1 MTTAH
6 LFTIAWSPDPSVIGG
21 SLALAVAYLMWLR
34 LRLSARAIVFL
45 AGVAVMLFALVGP
58 LDRIGELYL
67 FSVHML
73 QHLLLILV
81 VPPLL
86 LWGLPPDATRRLL
99 RVGIV
104 HRVERVL
111 GRPLVAL
118 PVAIVT
124 LWGWH
129 LPALYDLAL
138 RNEGVHALEHLLF
151 LATATMFWW
160 PVLRPEKE
168 RRLSPPAAMAY
179 LFAGMASDAG
189 LGVAL
194 TFSPTPLYAFYV
206 HPPDPY
212 GALPLIR
219 ETWRVS
225 VLSDQQMGG
234 LAMWIPGGIFYIVAI
249 LAEFGLWFR
258 EPEADESATLGSGPQ
273 PDARQG
279 QESLGT
285 GIGRDSGAPER
296 ATSAAVPAVSAQ
308 RIAWHDPAA
317 IGGILEGAR

>member
-6 LFTIAWSPDPSVIGG
+6 LFAIAWSPDPSVVGG
-21 SLALAVAYLMWLR
+21 SVALGVAYLAWLR
-34 LRLSARAIVFL
+34 RRLSARAIVFL
-45 AGVAVMLFALVGP
+45 AGVALMLFTLVGP

-67 FSVHML
+67 FSVHMI

-99 RVGIV
+99 RVGVV
-104 HRVERVL
+104 HRIERVL
-111 GRPLVAL
+111 GRPTVAL
-118 PVAIVT
+118 PLAIVT

-138 RNEGVHALEHLLF
+138 RNESVHALEHLLF

-194 TFSPTPLYAFYV
+194 TFSPTPLYAFYA

-212 GALPLIR
+212 GALTMIR
-219 ETWRVS
+219 EVWRVS
-225 VLSDQQMGG
+225 PLSDQQMGG

-258 EPEADESATLGSGPQ
+258 EPEADEGPTLGPGPQ
-273 PDARQG
+273 PDARHEQPSVG
-279 QESLGT
+279 SVMA
-285 GIGRDSGAPER
+285 RDPAAPER
-296 ATSAAVPAVSAQ
+296 VLSAKVPEAPA
-308 RIAWHDPAA
+308 RRKTWHDPAA
-317 IGGILEGAR
+317 FGGILEGAR

>member
-6 LFTIAWSPDPSVIGG
+6 LFAIAWSPDPSVIGG
-21 SLALAVAYLMWLR
+21 SVALAVAYLAWVRRNLN
-34 LRLSARAIVFL
+34 ARAIVFL
-45 AGVAVMLFALVGP
+45 AGVAVMLFTLVGP

-67 FSVHML
+67 FSVHMV

-86 LWGLPPDATRRLL
+86 LWGLPPEATRRLL
-99 RVGIV
+99 RVAAV
-104 HRVERVL
+104 ARVERVL

-118 PVAIVT
+118 PVAIAT

-129 LPALYDLAL
+129 LPGAYDLAL
-138 RNEGVHALEHLLF
+138 RNESVHALEHLLF

-160 PVLRPEKE
+160 PVLRPDKE

-194 TFSPTPLYAFYV
+194 TFSPTPLYAFYA

-212 GALPLIR
+212 GALPMIR

-225 VLSDQQMGG
+225 VLGDQQMGG

-249 LAEFGLWFR
+249 LAEFGLWFA
-258 EPEADESATLGSGPQ
+258 EPEVDEDAPLDRGPQ
-273 PDARQG
+273 PGARDAEARV
-279 QESLGT
+279 GT
-285 GIGRDSGAPER
+285 VLARDAVASDRTTTLAAP
-296 ATSAAVPAVSAQ
+296 AASPW
-308 RIAWHDPAA
+308 RTIWHDPAA
-317 IGGILEGAR
+317 CGGILEGAR

>member
-1 MTTAH
+1 MTGAH
-6 LFTIAWSPDPSVIGG
+6 LFAIAWSPDPSVFGG
-21 SLALAVAYLMWLR
+21 SLALAVAYLAWLR
-34 LRLSARAIVFL
+34 RGLSTRAIVFL
-45 AGVAVMLFALVGP
+45 TGVAVMVFALVGP

-67 FSVHML
+67 FSVHMV
-73 QHLLLILV
+73 QHLILILV

-86 LWGLPPDATRRLL
+86 LWGLPPQPTRGLL
-99 RVGIV
+99 RVGAV
-104 HRVERVL
+104 RRVERVL

-138 RNEGVHALEHLLF
+138 RNESVHALEHLLF

-160 PVLRPEKE
+160 PVLRPDAEH
-168 RRLSPPAAMAY
+168 RLSPPAAMAY

-189 LGVAL
+189 LGIAL
-194 TFSPTPLYAFYV
+194 TFSPTPLYGFYA

-212 GALPLIR
+212 GALPLVR

-258 EPEADESATLGSGPQ
+258 EPEADEIATSGPVQ
-273 PDARQG
+273 RPDVRHAQDAAG
-279 QESLGT
+279 AVT
-285 GIGRDSGAPER
+285 ARDSVPSQREVR
-296 ATSAAVPAVSAQ
+296 SAAPTSPPALMSRHESVAF
-308 RIAWHDPAA
+308 
-317 IGGILEGAR
+317 GGILEGAR